1 MKWEYKKIII
11 TIESD
16 GRFHFLVNEKE
27 YITNSLEGAKCQ
39 INELLEPK
47 FKDGDIL
54 TNYRGSIC
62 LYKGQMYYNKKLA
75 DFYCGYR
82 ITDNAFVFKESYDE
96 HFGDI
101 DEYRLATEEEKQ
113 KLFDS
118 IKANGYKWN
127 AETKTLEKLL
137 KFKVGDRIRHKY
149 AKSRI
154 ERNIISYG
162 KSGYWTSING
172 WIAYDNQD
180 NYELVPYKFDINTL
194 KPFDKV
200 LVRLTKDG
208 VWNATFF
215 SHYDKKVKWGC
226 YRFVTTSSK
235 SYSMCIPY
243 KDNEHLLGTSND
255 CDDYYKTWK

>member
-16 GRFHFLVNEKE
+16 GQFHFSVNEKE

-47 FKDGDIL
+47 FK
-54 TNYRGSIC
+54 
-62 LYKGQMYYNKKLA
+62 
-75 DFYCGYR
+75 
-82 ITDNAFVFKESYDE
+82 
-96 HFGDI
+96 
-101 DEYRLATEEEKQ
+101 
-113 KLFDS
+113 
-118 IKANGYKWN
+118 
-127 AETKTLEKLL
+127 
-137 KFKVGDRIRHKY
+137 VGDRIRHKY

-154 ERNIISYG
+154 ERIILSYG
-162 KSGYWTSING
+162 KIGYWTSTNG
-172 WIAYDNQD
+172 WIAYENQD
-180 NYELVPYKFDINTL
+180 DYELVPYKFDINTL
-194 KPFDKV
+194 KPFDKI

-215 SHYDKKVKWGC
+215 SHYDEKVKWGC

-243 KDNEHLLGTSND
+243 KDNEHLLGTSDD